1 MKVMFTCGGTGGHI
15 NPALAVAGLL
25 RGRVK
30 DMDILFV
37 GAEGGMETTLVP
49 REGFELKTI
58 KAQNLRHKLSPG
70 AIPWNIK
77 SVSLMMGSLP
87 AAKKIIREFGPDV
100 VVGTGGYAC
109 FPAVYEATRLG
120 IPSVIHESNAIPGVT
135 TKLLA
140 GRVDKVLVSFE
151 GVEGYYPKPE
161 RVAVTGMPVR
171 SAFMLA
177 DRGKARREL
186 GFDSRPVALS
196 FFGSL
201 GARDMNRAMA
211 EVIKSVAVS
220 KEFQLIHVT
229 GKFGWE
235 WMPGL
240 LSEMGVRLEECPHI
254 KLMEYAYN
262 MPELMAAADLALCR
276 AGASTL
282 SELSVTGKPAVLIP
296 SPNVAA
302 DHQTKNARK
311 LEETG
316 GVEVLPETGL
326 NNEVL
331 VNKITSLL
339 RNPQKLDKMARAL
352 LDGAIFDSADRIYEL
367 VLNLAVRSGR
377 K

>member
-1 MKVMFTCGGTGGHI
+1 MKVMFTCGGTAGHI
-15 NPALAVAGLL
+15 NPALAVAGML

-37 GAEGGMETTLVP
+37 GAEGGMETKLVP
-49 REGFELKTI
+49 REGFELRTI
-58 KAQNLRHKLSPG
+58 KAQNLKHKLSIE

-77 SVSLMMGSLP
+77 SVSLMLGALP
-87 AAKKIIREFGPDV
+87 AVKKIIRDFAPDV

-109 FPAVYEATRLG
+109 FPAIYEATGMG
-120 IPSVIHESNAIPGVT
+120 IPSLIHESNAIPGVT

-140 GRVDKVLVSFE
+140 GRVDKMLVSFE
-151 GVEGYYPKPE
+151 GVEKHYPRPE
-161 RVAVTGMPVR
+161 RVVVTGMPVR

-177 DRGKARREL
+177 DRDKSRLSL
-186 GFDSRPVALS
+186 GLDSRPVALS

-201 GARDMNRAMA
+201 GARDMNKKMA
-211 EVIKSVAVS
+211 EVIKAAAASR
-220 KEFQLIHVT
+220 EFQLVHVT

-240 LSEMGVRLEECPHI
+240 LREMGVDLDECPHI
-254 KLMEYAYN
+254 RLMEYAYE
-262 MPELMAAADLALCR
+262 MPEAMAAADLVLCR

-282 SELSVTGKPAVLIP
+282 SELSVTGKPAILIP

-316 GVEVLPETGL
+316 GVEVLPESEL
-326 NNEVL
+326 NDEVL
-331 VNKITSLL
+331 INKIASLL
-339 RNPQKLDKMARAL
+339 RNPGKLDKMSRAL
-352 LDGAIFDSADRIYEL
+352 LDSAIFDSADRIYEII
-367 VLNLAVRSGR
+367 LNLAVRSGR
-377 K
+377 H